1 MTMIRMLICSN
12 FRRLAWPACALLFFS
27 WAGTA
32 TACADDDF
40 GQIVHEIEAR
50 YHVHRNL
57 RFLMGLAGLTV
68 RVTHVA
74 GARDLKAA
82 LFENQPFDATGAEL
96 DDLVI
101 SAGARGWQPLV
112 RSFDR
117 RSGEHTFI
125 YARNAGKNLRILLVT
140 VEPNEGL
147 VLEATVNQS
156 KLLDFIDRH
165 QHHTLIAPKG
175 GRKSEQAGT
184 DLERGEEIEM
194 AAAEPPSNRGTR
206 AFVSARLDHLP

>member
-1 MTMIRMLICSN
+1 MTMIRTLISSN
-12 FRRLAWPACALLFFS
+12 FRRVAWPACALLLFS

-32 TACADDDF
+32 TASAEDDF

-68 RVTHVA
+68 RATHVA

-82 LFENQPFDATGAEL
+82 LFENQPFDATSAEL
-96 DDLVI
+96 DDVVI
-101 SAGARGWQPLV
+101 KAGARGWQPLV

-125 YARNAGKNLRILLVT
+125 YARNMGGKIRILLVT

-147 VLEATVNQS
+147 VLEATVNQA

-165 QHHTLIAPKG
+165 QHHVPIARKG
-175 GRKSEQAGT
+175 GRKNEEAGT
-184 DLERGEEIEM
+184 DLQRGEEIEM
-194 AAAEPPSNRGTR
+194 AAAGPYSRGTR
-206 AFVSARLDHLP
+206 TFRSARVDNLP